1 MAPLDA
7 LARVAEPV
15 AFGAPDAA
23 TLNALYGQ
31 RDARDI
37 IGFAAHELFPGKV
50 ALVSSFGAESAV
62 LLHLVSEVDRTLPVI
77 FLDTGKLF
85 PETVAYR
92 HALADH
98 LGLAD
103 VRTIIPDP
111 DRLAAGDP
119 HGALWMTNPDLCCH
133 YRKTE
138 PLNRALSGFD
148 AWFTGRKRFQ
158 NRVRA
163 ELPVF
168 EVDGERIKVNPLV
181 NWTSEDLKAHAEKHR
196 LPEHPLVAKGFLS
209 IGCVPCTTKVAP
221 GEDPRAGRW
230 RGLGKVECGI
240 HTDLE
245 IDGSGI

>member
-7 LARVAEPV
+7 LARVAEPE
-15 AFGAPDAA
+15 AFAPPDVG
-23 TLNALYGQ
+23 TLNALHGS
-31 RDARDI
+31 RGAEGI
-37 IGFAAHELFPGKV
+37 IDFAAHELFPGRI

-62 LLHLVSEVDRTLPVI
+62 LLSLVAEVDRSLPVV

-85 PETVAYR
+85 AETIAYR
-92 HALADH
+92 HSLADH
-98 LGLAD
+98 LGLTD

-168 EVDGERIKVNPLV
+168 EADGDRIKVNPLV
-181 NWTSEDLKAHAEKHR
+181 NWSSDDLKAYTAKHA

-230 RGLGKVECGI
+230 RGLGKIECGI